1 MSNNCKFCGVD
12 VTRFRWCQ
20 NSSCKLR
27 HKRVRAVRGFAFG
40 SELCKACNGLLA
52 STNPCPECLQNGPQA
67 IIKRFEQADREA
79 LKAELGYSSEVK
91 WRTFNEDAGDRF
103 GEKWQGYRLE
113 LLGIELGRYSQWPI
127 PAEGLSFFE
136 QIGAIA
142 LKIEGGYDI
151 LRPSLLLPFTCIPDH
166 EDQDLIIEL
175 CRIRAWYKDSPL
187 YSEMRPGAYG
197 VRRVAICGLE
207 HRHKKNDLDK
217 AFEGLDLLRAA
228 RKKLGRSKGTRFYS
242 RADFLAASV
251 RAYRLFYERTGEH
264 PKDRDIYTEMG
275 ITRSPFYAALQEYG
289 LHLNDIRATALDN

>member
-27 HKRVRAVRGFAFG
+27 NKKVPAVRGFAFG

-52 STNPCPECLQNGPQA
+52 STNPCPDCLQNQPEA

-91 WRTFNEDAGDRF
+91 WRTFNEDAGDTF
-103 GEKWQGYRLE
+103 GEQWRGYRLE
-113 LLGIELGRYSQWPI
+113 LLGIELGRFSQWPI

-142 LKIEGGYDI
+142 LKNEGGYDI

-166 EDQDLIIEL
+166 EDRDLIIEL

-187 YSEMRPGAYG
+187 YSEMRPGPYG
-197 VRRVAICGLE
+197 VRRVAIYGLE
-207 HRHKKNDLDK
+207 NRHSKADLDK
-217 AFEGLDLLRAA
+217 AFEGLDLLRTAA
-228 RKKLGRSKGTRFYS
+228 KRKGRSKGRSYS
-242 RADFLAASV
+242 KSDFRRIVLI
-251 RAYRLFYERTGEH
+251 AYRAIYDRTGEYPNSNLLAAELH
-264 PKDRDIYTEMG
+264 VSRSTFFDHLKDCELTMPK
-275 ITRSPFYAALQEYG
+275 
-289 LHLNDIRATALDN
+289 IRALAMK